1 MLKDRLLAF
10 LQATCSGRK
19 NRMSGA
25 RLAKVFGISVTALRK
40 LINQLRREHHPIC
53 SDRYGYF
60 YAVTAS
66 EVYGTISHLYGNVN
80 GTMAAIRS
88 ISSVASS
95 CSTSIASSAVT
106 TPTRRFCSSTTG
118 SSSRSYSCIICA
130 ASS

>member
-10 LQATCSGRK
+10 LKATCSGRK

-66 EVYGTISHLYGNVN
+66 EVYGTISHL
-80 GTMAAIRS
+80 
-88 ISSVASS
+88 
-95 CSTSIASSAVT
+95 
-106 TPTRRFCSSTTG
+106 
-118 SSSRSYSCIICA
+118 
-130 ASS
+130 

>member
-1 MLKDRLLAF
+1 MIKDRLLAF

-66 EVYGTISHLYGNVN
+66 EVYETISHLYGNVN
-80 GTMAAIRS
+80 GTMAAIHGLE
-88 ISSVASS
+88 
-95 CSTSIASSAVT
+95 CSLG
-106 TPTRRFCSSTTG
+106 RFGAG
-118 SSSRSYSCIICA
+118 SGGSHR
-130 ASS
+130 